1 MIEQYIKYVK
11 GELTVAEREALFKA
25 LEKDVE
31 AKCEFEAFE
40 KTFVLS
46 TLLSEEEDDAESEH
60 AYSRFEHRRNKKRIG
75 LYVRRISGYVA
86 TAAAS
91 IVITYGI
98 FFAQS
103 SRHEAHIVAMNEVT
117 VPAGQRALIKLSDSS
132 EVWLNANS
140 KLIYPSVFTADNRS
154 VHLTGEAFFHVKH
167 QAHTPFVVKTEK
179 QEVKVLGTEFNLS
192 AYSGKA
198 VSTAL
203 ISGSV
208 EITSDLLKQPVLL
221 KPNEMA
227 LLKDSTLKVE
237 HISNQDFLLWKDGI
251 YAFDNTTFEEIARK
265 FELYYDITI
274 VFKNKAYKECR
285 FTGKF
290 RQRDGVEN
298 ALRLLQKSKLFRYNK
313 NDEKNEITIY

>member
-298 ALRLLQKSKLFRYNK
+298 ALRLLQKSKSFQYNK

>member
-1 MIEQYIKYVK
+1 MIDQYIKYIN
-11 GELTVAEREALFKA
+11 GELATAEREALFKA
-25 LEKDVE
+25 LEKDAR
-31 AKCEFEAFE
+31 AKSEFEDFE
-40 KTFVLS
+40 KVFVLS
-46 TLLSEEEDDAESEH
+46 TLLSEEDDDAKSEQ
-60 AYSRFEHRRNKKRIG
+60 AYSRFERRKNKKRIS
-75 LYVRRISGYVA
+75 LYARRISGYVA
-86 TAAAS
+86 TAVAS
-91 IVITYGI
+91 VLLTCGIFSVYRNQQTDIVI
-98 FFAQS
+98 
-103 SRHEAHIVAMNEVT
+103 AMNEVT

-140 KLIYPSVFTADNRS
+140 KLIYPSVFTADKRS
-154 VHLTGEAFFHVKH
+154 VHLSGEAFFQVKH
-167 QAHTPFVVKTEK
+167 QSQTPFVVITEK

-192 AYSGKA
+192 AYSGKT

-203 ISGSV
+203 INGSV

-274 VFKNKAYKECR
+274 VFKNKAYKEYR

-298 ALRLLQKSKLFRYNK
+298 ALRLLQKSKSFQYNK